1 MPMLMQNAIAK
12 MIQKPC
18 EANAGREICISV
30 FEPRSLP
37 ALAHYHPRSDSPE
50 RLGGLLSFGPLI
62 SDLLTCGLLPL
73 LRAPCS
79 PFYLIKASA
88 ARVLV
93 QKLRTYLPRQI
104 SMKKYEEIILC
115 NTFYCVVPRGGAS
128 GPRACPA

>member
-50 RLGGLLSFGPLI
+50 RLGGLPSFGPLI
-62 SDLLTCGLLPL
+62 SDLLTYGLFPL

-79 PFYLIKASA
+79 RFYLITASVV
-88 ARVLV
+88 RRRV
-93 QKLRTYLPRQI
+93 QKVRTNRI
-104 SMKKYEEIILC
+104 
-115 NTFYCVVPRGGAS
+115 F
-128 GPRACPA
+128 

>member
-50 RLGGLLSFGPLI
+50 RLGGLPSFGPLI
-62 SDLLTCGLLPL
+62 SDLLTYGLLPL

-79 PFYLIKASA
+79 AFLSDNRERCSW
-88 ARVLV
+88 ARAKV
-93 QKLRTYLPRQI
+93 RTNRI
-104 SMKKYEEIILC
+104 
-115 NTFYCVVPRGGAS
+115 F
-128 GPRACPA
+128 PAQ